1 MSEECNDYFPDEP
14 WFTATVI
21 DSVDHPVGFMIWTED
36 ITQSKYTIILP
47 DGSKT
52 FAKLFMDLQQRFDNN
67 EYTRYLVNRYNEIQD
82 I

>member
-1 MSEECNDYFPDEP
+1 MNEECNDEP

-21 DSVDHPVGFMIWTED
+21 DSVDHPVGFMTWTEN
-36 ITQSKYTIILP
+36 ITQSKYTINLP

-52 FAKLFMDLQQRFDNN
+52 FAKLFMDHQQIFNNN
-67 EYTRYLVNRYNEIQD
+67 EYTKYLVNRYNEIQD